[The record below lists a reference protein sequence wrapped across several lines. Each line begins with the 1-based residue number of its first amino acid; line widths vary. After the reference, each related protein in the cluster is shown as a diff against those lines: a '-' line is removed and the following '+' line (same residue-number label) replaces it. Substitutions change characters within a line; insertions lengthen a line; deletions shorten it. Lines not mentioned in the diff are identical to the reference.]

1 MAKRRLPPFPKTMTL
16 RQQEIALAVLGNPH
30 MDQADIGALVGWK
43 GKPSTRSSHISR
55 LISRPDVANWLADAR
70 LMAGE
75 RAATTIEDVLAE
87 TGCHAF
93 YDPGEIAKHPMTG
106 PADIEALPEHVRR
119 CITGWKCDSGGNFIV
134 TLADKNAALERLSKY
149 LGMFVE
155 RKRIDI
161 HVEISEMS
169 DKELE
174 AEILELSRVSG
185 ILPANAA

>member
-1 MAKRRLPPFPKTMTL
+1 MSARKLPPFPPKMTV
-16 RQQEIALAVLGNPH
+16 RQQEIALAVLSHPD
-30 MDQADIGALVGWK
+30 MDKNAIGSMLGLK
-43 GKPSTRSSHISR
+43 GKEPYKVINQYLAMPHIS
-55 LISRPDVANWLADAR
+55 NWLADAR

-75 RAATTIEDVLAE
+75 RAATTIEDVLTE
-87 TGCHAF
+87 TGHHAF

-119 CITGWKCDSGGNFIV
+119 CITGWKWDSAGNFVV

-155 RKRIDI
+155 RKRIDV

-169 DKELE
+169 DKELD
-174 AEILELSRVSG
+174 AEILELTRING
-185 ILPANAA
+185 ILPHANAA

>member
-1 MAKRRLPPFPKTMTL
+1 MR
-16 RQQEIALAVLGNPH
+16 
-30 MDQADIGALVGWK
+30 
-43 GKPSTRSSHISR
+43 
-55 LISRPDVANWLADAR
+55 
-70 LMAGE
+70 
-75 RAATTIEDVLAE
+75 
-87 TGCHAF
+87 
-93 YDPGEIAKHPMTG
+93 TG

-119 CITGWKCDSGGNFIV
+119 CITGWKWDAAGNFIV